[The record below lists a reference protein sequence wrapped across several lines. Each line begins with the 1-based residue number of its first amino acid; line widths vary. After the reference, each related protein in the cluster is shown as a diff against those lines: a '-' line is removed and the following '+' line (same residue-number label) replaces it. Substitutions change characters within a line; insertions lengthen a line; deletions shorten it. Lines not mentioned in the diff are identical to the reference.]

1 MDTNYSILGV
11 RPDAHVDDI
20 KKAFRLHTLNSGD
33 NFDLLANAYKEILEA
48 RENGIQSVI
57 PTPDNNSTT
66 NTLSSIAN
74 LSNTSNAQSM
84 YSGANVPL
92 IPPPFLMS
100 MFGGNVPIPQMMDH
114 SHADNSRDHESQIIE
129 KLFSSVLNM
138 AIPNITSMKHQE
150 KVKED
155 DDMDKM
161 EEMMRD
167 FMEKT
172 LTSFQNL
179 HEDQYN
185 VDKNVERAERVER
198 VEKAEEAKRVEEL
211 SQINYLDSEDN
222 MSCTTPNATL
232 LEKESTLQ
240 EIYHADSYGKIF
252 NVMSLDNSPIQYEF
266 LNSNLSVQTEQ
277 KVYNVKLVPME
288 HKCFNVE
295 HGQLIYHKTITLVEA
310 LWGFSFEL
318 EHLNGKKYNIQNHR
332 KIIQPESEINLP
344 GLGWKGTTNSMIIRF
359 HVELP
364 DVNSC
369 LSIEQLDTLK
379 VIMKSIEPQEPQ
391 EPTS

>member
-57 PTPDNNSTT
+57 PTPDNNSSTTT

-74 LSNTSNAQSM
+74 LSNTSNVQSM

-138 AIPNITSMKHQE
+138 AIPNITSTKHQE

-185 VDKNVERAERVER
+185 VDKNIERAE
-198 VEKAEEAKRVEEL
+198 RVEEL
-211 SQINYLDSEDN
+211 SQINHSDSEDIV
-222 MSCTTPNATL
+222 SCTTSNVAL
-232 LEKESTLQ
+232 LEKVSTLQ

-252 NVMSLDNSPIQYEF
+252 NVTSLDNSPIQYEF
-266 LNSNLSVQTEQ
+266 LNSNLSIQTEQ

-295 HGQLIYHKTITLVEA
+295 HGHLIYHKTITLVEA

-318 EHLNGKKYNIQNHR
+318 EHLNGKKYTIQNHM
-332 KIIQPESEINLP
+332 KIIQPESEINLQ
-344 GLGWKGTTNSMIIRF
+344 GLGWKGTNNSMIIRF

-369 LSIEQLDTLK
+369 LSVEQLDTLK

>member
-11 RPDAHVDDI
+11 RPDAHMDDI

-57 PTPDNNSTT
+57 PTIDNNSST
-66 NTLSSIAN
+66 NTLSSISN
-74 LSNTSNAQSM
+74 LSNTPNTQSM
-84 YSGANVPL
+84 YSGANIPL
-92 IPPPFLMS
+92 ISPPFLMS

-138 AIPNITSMKHQE
+138 AIPNITSMKHLE

-155 DDMDKM
+155 DDVDKM

-185 VDKNVERAERVER
+185 VDKNAERVER
-198 VEKAEEAKRVEEL
+198 VERVEEL
-211 SQINYLDSEDN
+211 SQTNNSYSEDSA
-222 MSCTTPNATL
+222 SCTTPNVTF
-232 LEKESTLQ
+232 LEKVSTLQ
-240 EIYHADSYGKIF
+240 EIYHAESYGKIF
-252 NVMSLDNSPIQYEF
+252 NVTLLEYSPIQYEF
-266 LNSNLSVQTEQ
+266 LNSNLSIQTEQ

-288 HKCFNVE
+288 HKCFSVE
-295 HGQLIYHKTITLVEA
+295 HGQLIYHKTITLVQA

-318 EHLNGKKYNIQNHR
+318 EHLNGKKYTIQNHR
-332 KIIQPESEINLP
+332 KIIQPESEINLQ
-344 GLGWKGTTNSMIIRF
+344 GLGWKGINDNMIIRF
-359 HVELP
+359 HIELP
-364 DVNSC
+364 DINSC
-369 LSIEQLDTLK
+369 LSVEQLESLK

-391 EPTS
+391 EPQELTS